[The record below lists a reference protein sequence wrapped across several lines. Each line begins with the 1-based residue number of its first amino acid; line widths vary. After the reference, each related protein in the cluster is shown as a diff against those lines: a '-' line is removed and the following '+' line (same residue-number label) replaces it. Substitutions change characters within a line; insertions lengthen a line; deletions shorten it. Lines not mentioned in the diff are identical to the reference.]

1 MENLRRKEDTPL
13 QNVRETRTAG
23 RKLSGECFP
32 KAGFLHFQTRILAS
46 KTLQETRRD
55 FSKSI
60 LCSGRRYC
68 SGFAGYLPHF
78 PTHLGIALGLLH
90 NSLLPPQ
97 NMVTT
102 AGSNFIQRGGFGNA
116 QILCSGNWGQ
126 RDISTS
132 VFQGSKQT
140 NQNQKEGRTMY

>member
-1 MENLRRKEDTPL
+1 MIIGL
-13 QNVRETRTAG
+13 QWHWGKQRLQSWRAQTKSCA
-23 RKLSGECFP
+23 P

-55 FSKSI
+55 FSKSS